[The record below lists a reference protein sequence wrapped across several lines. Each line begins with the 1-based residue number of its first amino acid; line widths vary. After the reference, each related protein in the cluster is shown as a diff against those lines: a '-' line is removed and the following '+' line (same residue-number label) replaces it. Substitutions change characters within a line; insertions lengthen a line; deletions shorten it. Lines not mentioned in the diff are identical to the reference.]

1 MIERVS
7 KLDEKVDRLSEIVMI
22 LRDRN
27 RANRID
33 D

>member
-7 KLDEKVDRLSEIVMI
+7 KLDEKVDKLSEIVMI
-22 LRDRN
+22 LKDRN

>member
-27 RANRID
+27 RDNRID

>member
-22 LRDRN
+22 LKDRN
-27 RANRID
+27 RVNRID